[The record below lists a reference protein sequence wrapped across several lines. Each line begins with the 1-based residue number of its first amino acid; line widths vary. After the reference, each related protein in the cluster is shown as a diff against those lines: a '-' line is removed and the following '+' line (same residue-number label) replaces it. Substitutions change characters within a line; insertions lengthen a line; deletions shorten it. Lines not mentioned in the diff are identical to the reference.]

1 MTTTGM
7 KGKCNIPWNSNSDML
22 QCMENNDKRKVLLEY
37 CIAKKFQDSRS
48 VNKFM
53 DLMYSE
59 EMRMCIHSIE

>member
-1 MTTTGM
+1 M
-7 KGKCNIPWNSNSDML
+7 KSMCNIPWNSNSAMQ
-22 QCMENNDKRKVLLEY
+22 QCMEDNEKRKALLEY
-37 CIAKKFQDSRS
+37 CIGKRFQDSRS